1 MARIK
6 DIEDKVIMRK
16 AIDNCINHRKVENLT
31 LMNVEHYLF
40 KDIDAAFRWS
50 ITIEGQ
56 DFWRNLNAE
65 LDSINK

>member
-40 KDIDAAFRWS
+40 KDIDAAFRWC
-50 ITIEGQ
+50 ITIEGD

-65 LDSINK
+65 LDDINK